1 MATTRRASASV
12 GDVRRQRWRSITL
25 VHAGILPIRPA
36 RVQALLNQL
45 TACDPN
51 SYAACCE
58 ALANADLRA
67 ELEGILVPTLII
79 AGHDDAVTT
88 VDDAKALVAGIP
100 GAQCVILPASHLSS
114 VEAWRAFNRTFR
126 AFWMNSSRSGNA
138 ISKA

>member
-1 MATTRRASASV
+1 MPLAAKH
-12 GDVRRQRWRSITL
+12 WRT
-25 VHAGILPIRPA
+25 PI
-36 RVQALLNQL
+36 
-45 TACDPN
+45 
-51 SYAACCE
+51 YAPSWK
-58 ALANADLRA
+58 
-67 ELEGILVPTLII
+67 GILVPTLII

-126 AFWMNSSRSGNA
+126 AFWMNSSRSGNV